1 MSRGGV
7 NSTDKVGV
15 KSFLQSVFL
24 RYGAGPDIFA
34 PLTRL
39 KNWNV
44 IAWTTIVVGGVGWIV
59 ALVVWNS

>member
-1 MSRGGV
+1 MRVSA
-7 NSTDKVGV
+7 NSADKIRV
-15 KSFLQSVFL
+15 KSFLHSTFV

-39 KNWNV
+39 KSWNV
-44 IAWTTIVVGGVGWIV
+44 IAWTTIAVGGLAWVV